1 MDKVNVTAE
10 FGHVDKLWTQR
21 TLADLNGQQVKIAKL
36 KGEFQ
41 WHKHDAEDEMFW
53 VVKGSLVIRLREKD
67 QNVRDIELSENEFFV
82 IPRGVE
88 HMPVANEECW
98 VMLFEPA
105 ETVREGD

>member
-1 MDKVNVTAE
+1 MDKVDLIAE
-10 FGHVDKLWTQR
+10 FDHVDKLWTQR

-36 KGEFQ
+36 QGEFH
-41 WHKHDAEDEMFW
+41 WHKHDHEDEMFF
-53 VVKGSLVIRLREKD
+53 VAKGSLVIKLRDKD
-67 QNVRDIELSENEFFV
+67 IKLSENQFFV

-88 HMPVANEECW
+88 HMPVAAEECW